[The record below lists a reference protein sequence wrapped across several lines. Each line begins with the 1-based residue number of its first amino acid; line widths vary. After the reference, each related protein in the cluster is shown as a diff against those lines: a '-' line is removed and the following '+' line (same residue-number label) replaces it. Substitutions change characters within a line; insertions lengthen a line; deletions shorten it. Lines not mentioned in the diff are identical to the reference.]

1 MSSAQGSFVSNR
13 RAFIAGVAAAGTAA
27 AAGVLGGVGA
37 PAIAEEPAPSFEQT
51 VDWDA
56 EYDVVVIGYGFA
68 GATAAITAAEDGARV
83 LIVEKCDPKGAG
95 GNSRYAMQVFLS
107 FDENRKDDAFSYL
120 QSIRGMYGTP
130 SDEILQA
137 YVDGC
142 IETPKWI
149 EAHGGS
155 TGLVLHSV
163 GEFKNLVGW
172 DLMDY
177 YSLNGTCWDGA
188 LYNFEQKLVNEN
200 DAIDIWYEAPAK
212 HLVQDPQTKI
222 VHGVEVEV
230 AGERKR
236 VRALDGVV
244 ICTGGFEDNQQMVQ
258 DYLQLPYAYAKGG
271 MSNTGDGIYL
281 ATEVGA
287 QLWHMSNTSGPD
299 LNCLNPETGRTAGF
313 VFAGHSGVIGHD
325 NNFCTDN
332 SAIIVGADGT
342 RFNDEGTLPGHG
354 FIHFH
359 GTLIHTPYSLPAYCV
374 FDQAAFERTI
384 YPVWDNEERVANGTI
399 VKADTLDELAEALG
413 LPEGSL
419 AAEVEKYNG
428 YCAAGADPE
437 FARKPEYLV
446 PLSAEG
452 PYYAFEVVPTFTN
465 TQGGPRRDINGSV
478 VDTEGNPIPH
488 LYSNGEC
495 GSIWADVYQG
505 ASNIGEC
512 LIFGRISGH
521 SAAQKKTDNLRESAM
536 GDREAADYTI
546 APYEPSVELG
556 ANELL
561 GTAFGVGG
569 QMWVK
574 VTCDNGTIT
583 AVEVVDNNETP
594 GIGSVAVEKMP
605 QRIVDANSTD
615 VDIVAGASTTSR
627 AIIAAV
633 AGAIAEA

>member
-1 MSSAQGSFVSNR
+1 MASEASE
-13 RAFIAGVAAAGTAA
+13 AAA
-27 AAGVLGGVGA
+27 
-37 PAIAEEPAPSFEQT
+37 EEKAFETT

-68 GATAAITAAEDGARV
+68 GATAAITAAEDGAKV
-83 LIVEKCDPKGAG
+83 LIVEKGNEKTCG
-95 GNSRYAMQVFLS
+95 GNSRYAMQVYLS
-107 FDENRKDDAFSYL
+107 FDAERKDDAFSYL
-120 QSIRGMYGTP
+120 QSIRGMYDTP

-149 EAHGGS
+149 EEHGGAS
-155 TGLVLHSV
+155 GLVLHSV

-177 YSLNGTCWDGA
+177 YGLNGTCWDAA
-188 LYNFEQKLVNEN
+188 LYNFEQKLVSGNEN
-200 DAIDIWYEAPAK
+200 IDIWYEAPAK
-212 HLVQDPQTKI
+212 HLIQDHATKI
-222 VHGVEVEV
+222 VHGVEVEID
-230 AGERKR
+230 GEVKR
-236 VRALDGVV
+236 VRALNGVV
-244 ICTGGFEDNQQMVQ
+244 ICTGGFEANIQMVQ
-258 DYLQLPYAYAKGG
+258 DYLQLPYAYPKGG
-271 MSNTGDGIYL
+271 QLNTGDGVYL
-281 ATEVGA
+281 ATEVGG

-313 VFAGHSGVIGHD
+313 VFAGHSSVIGHD

-374 FDQAAFERTI
+374 FDSAAFEHVI
-384 YPVWDNEERVANGTI
+384 YPVWDNEDRVADGTI
-399 VKADTLDELAEALG
+399 TKADTLDELALALG

-419 AAEVEKYNG
+419 SAEVQKYNG
-428 YCAAGADPE
+428 YCAEGLDPE
-437 FARKPEYLV
+437 FSRKAEYLV
-446 PLSAEG
+446 PLSEEG
-452 PYYAFEVVPTFTN
+452 PYYAFEVKPTFTN
-465 TQGGPRRDINGSV
+465 TQGGPRRDINGNV

-521 SAAQKKTDNLRESAM
+521 SAAAEKDDNLRASAM
-536 GDREAADYTI
+536 GDKEPADYTRP
-546 APYEPSVELG
+546 AYEPQIDLG
-556 ANELL
+556 ENEYV
-561 GTAFGVGG
+561 GSAFGIGG
-569 QMWVK
+569 QLWVK
-574 VTCDNGTIT
+574 VGYKDGVIES
-583 AVEVVDNNETP
+583 VEVVDNNETP
-594 GIGSVAVEKMP
+594 GIGSYAVEKMP
-605 QRIVDANSTD
+605 QRFVEANSTD
-615 VDIVAGASTTSR
+615 VDLVAGASCTSR
-627 AIIAAV
+627 TIIGAV
-633 AGAIAEA
+633 ATAIAEAQA